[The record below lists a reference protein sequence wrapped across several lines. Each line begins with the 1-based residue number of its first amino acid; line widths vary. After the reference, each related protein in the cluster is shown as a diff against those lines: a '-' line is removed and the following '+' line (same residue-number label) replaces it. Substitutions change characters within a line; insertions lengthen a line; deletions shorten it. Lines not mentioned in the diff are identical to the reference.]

1 MLGRHDK
8 KPEKIPIVKTEFMR
22 SASVEGWSMYRIQDG
37 LEKIPQAIVDSLQHY
52 QNCELNLNSPC
63 DQITFKGNE
72 VSLSING
79 STQSTNHV
87 ISTLP
92 AFSLAPMIKEQHPTL
107 SNELENIQYVDVAV
121 INLLYSKPDLL
132 QKQGFGVLVAPC
144 ENLPVLGII
153 FDSCITDSKGNTVL
167 TVMAGGS
174 FFEKYYSKDSS
185 KEFLLKTALEN
196 VSKILKIDEKPDIY
210 DVHLHRKCIPQY
222 KIGHHARVERIRKY
236 IADHKLP
243 LSVGGAAFDGV
254 GVNDVIYSSKN
265 IVNQLEF

>member
-1 MLGRHDK
+1 MGRNDK
-8 KPEKIPIVKTEFMR
+8 KPDQIPIVKSEFMR
-22 SASVEGWSMYRIQDG
+22 SASIEGWSMYRIQDG
-37 LEKIPQAIVDSLQHY
+37 LEKIPQAIVNNLQ
-52 QNCELNLNSPC
+52 QDPNFELNLNSPC

-92 AFSLAPMIKEQHPTL
+92 AFSLAKMVKEQHPEL
-107 SNELENIQYVDVAV
+107 SNELEKIQYVDVAV
-121 INLLYSKPDLL
+121 INLLYSSGDLL
-132 QKQGFGVLVAPC
+132 KQPGFGALVAPC

-167 TVMAGGS
+167 TVMSGGS
-174 FFEKYYSKDSS
+174 FFEKYYGKDSS
-185 KEFLLKTALEN
+185 KEFILKTALEN
-196 VSKILKIDEKPDIY
+196 VSKILKIDTKPDIS
-210 DVHLHRKCIPQY
+210 DVYLHRQCIPQY
-222 KIGHHARVERIRKY
+222 EIGHHARVERIKKY

-265 IVNQLEF
+265 IVNQLEL